1 MAAKTS
7 ATKVSPVGGTL
18 TSFKTKLSEK
28 LRGSAAKTTGVRATA
43 RITRCKQ
50 HSRFTG
56 SRFLTLT
63 KTPKLAKCKP
73 QIQRQPSSQRGS
85 PIPRPRSFLKERKK
99 VTRHFKSSPPVV
111 LVPMFKG
118 LCWQETKLCR
128 RAAKQQCTCAVSRAL
143 PHQHKTGRCTNSSSM
158 AANKWRKTEI

>member
-1 MAAKTS
+1 
-7 ATKVSPVGGTL
+7 
-18 TSFKTKLSEK
+18 
-28 LRGSAAKTTGVRATA
+28 
-43 RITRCKQ
+43 
-50 HSRFTG
+50 
-56 SRFLTLT
+56 
-63 KTPKLAKCKP
+63 
-73 QIQRQPSSQRGS
+73 
-85 PIPRPRSFLKERKK
+85 LKERKK